1 MKTLKAMCAILVL
14 ALSLSIS
21 TYADT
26 TDPGDGHS
34 PGSAAPAP
42 TPIRSLDG
50 TTADGVEE
58 GDLSLLSLGDVL
70 WAVISL
76 Y

>member
-1 MKTLKAMCAILVL
+1 MKTFKAMCAILVL

-21 TYADT
+21 TYADPT
-26 TDPGDGHS
+26 NPGDGHS
-34 PGSAAPAP
+34 PGSAVPAP
-42 TPIRSLDG
+42 TPIRSVDV
-50 TTADGVEE
+50 TTGGVEE

>member
-21 TYADT
+21 TYAET

-34 PGSAAPAP
+34 PGSAAPA
-42 TPIRSLDG
+42 TPIRSLDV

-58 GDLSLLSLGDVL
+58 SDLNLLTLGDVL
-70 WAVISL
+70 RALISL

>member
-1 MKTLKAMCAILVL
+1 MKTFKTMGAILVL

-21 TYADT
+21 TYADPT
-26 TDPGDGHS
+26 NPGDGHS

-42 TPIRSLDG
+42 TPIQLFDAPA
-50 TTADGVEE
+50 ADRVDE
-58 GDLSLLSLGDVL
+58 GDLSLLTLGDVL
-70 WAVISL
+70 WALASI

>member
-1 MKTLKAMCAILVL
+1 MKTLKAMCAILAL

-21 TYADT
+21 TYAET

-42 TPIRSLDG
+42 TPIRPLDV
-50 TTADGVEE
+50 TTDGVEE
-58 GDLSLLSLGDVL
+58 DDLSLLSLGDVL

>member
-1 MKTLKAMCAILVL
+1 MKTLKAICAILAL

-34 PGSAAPAP
+34 PGSAAQAP
-42 TPIRSLDG
+42 PPILSVDAA
-50 TTADGVEE
+50 TSDTEDE
-58 GDLSLLSLGDVL
+58 GDPSLLTLGDLL
-70 WAVISL
+70 WALASI

>member
-1 MKTLKAMCAILVL
+1 MKTLKAMCAIVAL

-42 TPIRSLDG
+42 TIRSLDV
-50 TTADGVEE
+50 TTGGVEE

>member
-1 MKTLKAMCAILVL
+1 MKILKAMCAILVL

-21 TYADT
+21 TYAET

-34 PGSAAPAP
+34 PGSATPAP
-42 TPIRSLDG
+42 TPIRSLDV

-58 GDLSLLSLGDVL
+58 GDLNLLSLGDVL
-70 WAVISL
+70 WALISL

>member
-1 MKTLKAMCAILVL
+1 MKTLKAICAILAL

-21 TYADT
+21 TYAET

-42 TPIRSLDG
+42 TPIRSLG
-50 TTADGVEE
+50 VTTADGVEV
-58 GDLSLLSLGDVL
+58 GDLNLLSLGDVL
-70 WAVISL
+70 WALISL